1 MQMKLTGCQHRETG
15 LPGVSRG
22 QESWAM
28 SPGDA
33 RPSAQVRLFLFGHVV
48 HKEALWA
55 VQEEK
60 DQAWSSAVL
69 WKIPSPRVALFLC
82 VTDWNPM

>member
-1 MQMKLTGCQHRETG
+1 
-15 LPGVSRG
+15 
-22 QESWAM
+22 M

-69 WKIPSPRVALFLC
+69 WKLPSPRVALFLC
-82 VTDWNPM
+82 GYRLESHVRFSANLVH